1 MADQASHLK
10 AAYQELLDL
19 SPDER
24 IEAIRRNRWIG
35 YPRAK
40 EILVKLEDLLTYPKT
55 HRMPNLLIVGH
66 TNNGKSTLIE
76 RFVGRH
82 PGRENPT
89 GDGVTVPVLDI
100 EAPPRPDEGLL
111 YDKILTRLYVPHRPS
126 DNASRKL
133 TQVLQVM
140 RLVNVQMLIIDEIQ
154 TTLAGSASQQRV
166 FLNVIKHLG
175 NELRIPIVAAGVQD
189 AARVINSDPQMAN
202 RFEPLPLPRWK
213 LNEAFLRLLKSF
225 ELALPLRKPS
235 NLASRE
241 LAPML
246 FDMSEGVL
254 GELSEVLKRAG
265 EKAIRSGDE
274 QITRDLLKGLSW
286 VPPSQRRRV
295 SEKFD

>member
-1 MADQASHLK
+1 
-10 AAYQELLDL
+10 
-19 SPDER
+19 
-24 IEAIRRNRWIG
+24 
-35 YPRAK
+35 
-40 EILVKLEDLLTYPKT
+40 
-55 HRMPNLLIVGH
+55 
-66 TNNGKSTLIE
+66 
-76 RFVGRH
+76 
-82 PGRENPT
+82 
-89 GDGVTVPVLDI
+89 
-100 EAPPRPDEGLL
+100 
-111 YDKILTRLYVPHRPS
+111 
-126 DNASRKL
+126 
-133 TQVLQVM
+133 
-140 RLVNVQMLIIDEIQ
+140 MLIIDEVQ

-225 ELALPLRKPS
+225 ESALPLRKPS

-274 QITRDLLKGLSW
+274 QITRELLKELSW